1 MARVLFNGEWFEEVS
16 TTSLYETEYE
26 QLVMNNSNLLYP
38 DYIAVPFR
46 QTVSDEY
53 NTAKADFAL
62 IHSLYRDWWVVEVE
76 MGHHSFTQHVLPQV
90 TILANARYG
99 VEQAQALC
107 AQNPK
112 LDALRISDML
122 KGQQPRVLVIVN
134 TPQPKWIEP
143 LARKDAILAVFE
155 IFRSIRNQYIFR
167 VNGEHPPQRVDAISR
182 CYFDRI
188 IPRLLVVESPGV
200 LGVGAGSTIIIKYQ
214 NGMTEWTRIDSKDR
228 VWLTPLKN
236 NPLNTATFYQLQ
248 RLADSTFLISEEK
261 S

>member
-16 TTSLYETEYE
+16 TTSLYETDFE
-26 QLVMNNSNLLYP
+26 QLVMNNSYLLYP
-38 DYIAVPFR
+38 DYSAVPFKH
-46 QTVSDEY
+46 TVSDGY
-53 NTAKADFAL
+53 NATKADFAL
-62 IHSLYRDWWVVEVE
+62 IHSQYRDWWVVEVE

-90 TILANARYG
+90 TILAKAIYG
-99 VEQAQALC
+99 FEQAQALF
-107 AQNPK
+107 AQNPN
-112 LDALRISDML
+112 LDASRVSDML

-134 TPQPKWIEP
+134 TPQPTWIEP

-155 IFRSIRNQYIFR
+155 IFRSLRNQYIFR
-167 VNGEHPPQRVDAISR
+167 VNGEHPPQKVDAISR

-200 LGVGAGSTIIIKYQ
+200 IGVAAGSTVIMKYK

-236 NPLNTATFYQLQ
+236 NPLNTASIYQMQ
-248 RLADSTFLISEEK
+248 RLADSTFLIAEEK